1 MYPEKHWLLPEG
13 IDEVLPPT
21 AWQLE
26 QLRRPLLDLY
36 HSWGY
41 ELVSPPFVEY
51 LDSLLIGTGSELD
64 LQTFKL
70 IDQLNGRTLGVRA
83 DMTPQVARIDAQQ
96 SQDHPTRLCY
106 MGTVLHTRGD
116 GFGGSR
122 APIQFGAE
130 LYGHAGLAS
139 DLEILSLLLTSLE
152 QAALS
157 DIHLDLGH
165 VAIFRSLV
173 GQSDLSARHEA
184 ELFAILQHKALPELC
199 ERLEQLTLPAPLQQM
214 LLALADLNG
223 GPDVLECARQILSAA
238 PDEVHQALDTLEHV
252 VIALQRQWPTLPVHI
267 DLAELRGYRYHTG
280 LVFAAYMLGQ
290 GQEMARGGRYDY
302 IGQVFGRAR
311 PATGFS
317 ADLKKLLLLGRPQT
331 TNRHDVEL
339 ILAPAE
345 SDPALEHCIREL
357 RRNGRRVVRTLPG
370 GDQPAGCKQHLV
382 YRDKAWQVVPLDFNR
397 R

>member
-26 QLRRPLLDLY
+26 QLRRSLLDLY

-41 ELVSPPFVEY
+41 ELVSPPFIEY

-96 SQDHPTRLCY
+96 PQEHPTRLCY
-106 MGTVLHTRGD
+106 MGTVLHTRSD

-139 DLEILSLLLTSLE
+139 DLEVLSLLLTSLE

-165 VAIFRSLV
+165 VAIFRRLV
-173 GQSDLSARHEA
+173 AEADLCVRHEA
-184 ELFAILQHKALPELC
+184 ELFAILQRKALPELHQ
-199 ERLEQLTLPAPLQQM
+199 RLEQLTLPVSLRQM

-223 GPDVLECARQILSAA
+223 GSDVLKRAQQVLSAA
-238 PDEVHQALDTLEHV
+238 PDEVHQALDTLEQV
-252 VIALQRQWPTLPVHI
+252 VSAVQRQWPALPVHI

-280 LVFAAYMLGQ
+280 VVFAAYMLGQ
-290 GQEMARGGRYDY
+290 GQEVARGGRYDD
-302 IGQVFGRAR
+302 IGQIFGRAR

-317 ADLKKLLLLGRPQT
+317 ADLKKLLLLGQPQT
-331 TNRHDVEL
+331 TNIRDLEF
-339 ILAPAE
+339 ILAPAD
-345 SDPALEHCIREL
+345 SDPELEHCIGEL
-357 RRNGRRVVRTLPG
+357 RRNGHRVVRTLPG
-370 GDQPAGCKQHLV
+370 GDQPVGCDQHLV
-382 YRDKAWQVVPLDFNR
+382 YRDNAWQVVPLDLNR